1 MADNSSGQADAPGVR
16 SVLSCDQRWFRRY
29 WMQVS
34 GTARLPVARPA
45 RWHQAG
51 SSGQQVS
58 MNQFMWRQ
66 SVLLVGLL
74 VGLLPGML
82 AGAEAGLTFERDI
95 RPIFKAYCLDC
106 HGAEE
111 ELGGQLDLR
120 LRRFLVRGGES
131 GPSIEPGKPRESLLL
146 QRVAAGEMPPREVK
160 LPEEHV
166 ATLTRWIAAGAATA
180 RAEPEQIGKGIGI
193 TAEDRLYWAFQP
205 VQRPAVSSAPGESSV
220 RTAIDAL
227 LLVELRAQNLHFSDD
242 TDRLGLLRR
251 ASLDLRGFAPSPDEA
266 EHFSADESPSAY
278 EEMLDRMLASP
289 HYGERWGR
297 HWLDVAGYAD
307 SEGVTTADAVRQFA
321 YKYRDY
327 VIRSLNA
334 DKPFDQFIIEQL
346 AGDELVER
354 PYQDLTSDEIDKLVA
369 TGFLRMAGDGT
380 GSGAADQNAARNQV
394 IGDTLKIVSSAF
406 LGITVGCA
414 QCHDHRHDPVLQ
426 ADYYRMRAIFE
437 PAYDW
442 KNWRAPGSRLISLY
456 TAADRA
462 KSAELE
468 AEAGQVASVKAGKQ
482 SEYVLAALN
491 KELEKFDES
500 LRESYRAAYYT
511 PASKRTAQQQQ
522 IFLKNPFLRL
532 HAGNLYQYN
541 QKAADDLKTYDQ
553 RMSKIRSGKPFED
566 FLRVLTEVPDK
577 VPVTYLFHR
586 GNASQPKDPIAPGAL
601 TITTGD
607 GQPVA
612 IPVNDPALPSTGRRL
627 AYARWLTS
635 RQHPLTARVLMNRM
649 WMHHL
654 GRGLVD
660 TPSDFGTM
668 GLEPSH
674 PELLDWLASELLKQQ
689 WSWKRMHQMIMAS
702 TVYRQRS
709 QRDPSRNAIDP
720 ENRFLWRKPI
730 QRLEAE
736 IVRDRILATSG
747 ELNHQMHGPPVSVRA
762 DDVGQ
767 IVVAAGVAGKRRSVY
782 VQVRRTMP
790 VSMLRQFDMPDI
802 KVNCEKRATS
812 TVAPQSL
819 TLMNSSFILEQAE
832 AFARRLQ
839 REAGSEFEA
848 QVRWAWQFAFARQP
862 TEQELARG
870 LTFLAGQEAYLE
882 ARDASAATGD
892 ESRAA
897 GGQEAK
903 KPPGLPAPLQAL
915 TSLCQVLMGSSEFL
929 YSD

>member
-1 MADNSSGQADAPGVR
+1 VTQGPATGTRVVNEEVSSRDLGP
-16 SVLSCDQRWFRRY
+16 
-29 WMQVS
+29 
-34 GTARLPVARPA
+34 
-45 RWHQAG
+45 
-51 SSGQQVS
+51 QVS
-58 MNQFMWRQ
+58 MNAFLCRPSRMVIG
-66 SVLLVGLL
+66 VLLGLAPGLL
-74 VGLLPGML
+74 S
-82 AGAEAGLTFERDI
+82 GAEADLTFERDI

-106 HGAEE
+106 HGAED

-120 LRRFLVRGGES
+120 LRRFLLHGGDS
-131 GPSIEPGKPRESLLL
+131 GPAIDVGNSRNSLLL
-146 QRVAAGEMPPREVK
+146 ERVTAGEMPPRDVK
-160 LPEEHV
+160 LPEKYI
-166 ATLTRWIAAGAATA
+166 ATIRQWIDGGAVTA
-180 RAEPEQIGKGIGI
+180 RPEPEQIGKGVGI
-193 TAEDRLYWAFQP
+193 TPEDRLFWAFQP
-205 VQRPAVSSAPGESSV
+205 VQRPVVTGALGDSSV
-220 RTAIDAL
+220 RSAIDAL
-227 LLVELRAQNLHFSDD
+227 LLVKLRAQNLHFSAD

-251 ASLDLRGFAPSPDEA
+251 ASLDLRGLAPTPDEA
-266 EHFSADESPSAY
+266 AQFSEDASPSAY
-278 EEMLDRMLASP
+278 EEMLDRLLASP

-307 SEGVTTADAVRQFA
+307 SEGVTTADAVRSFA

-334 DKPFDQFIIEQL
+334 DKPFDQFITEQL
-346 AGDELVER
+346 AGDELVVP
-354 PYQDLTSDEIDKLVA
+354 PYEDLSTDQIDKLVA

-380 GSGAADQNAARNQV
+380 GSGAPDQNAARNQV
-394 IGDTLKIVSSAF
+394 IGDTLKIVSSAL
-406 LGITVGCA
+406 LGLTVGCA
-414 QCHDHRHDPVLQ
+414 QCHDHRHDPILQ

-462 KSAELE
+462 KSSELD
-468 AEAGQVASVKAGKQ
+468 AEAGKVAAEKAKKQ
-482 SEYVLAALN
+482 AEYVLAALN

-500 LRESYRAAYYT
+500 LRDSYRAAYYT
-511 PASKRTAQQQQ
+511 PANKRTAQQQQ

-553 RMSKIRSGKPFED
+553 RMSEIRSGKPFED
-566 FLRVLTEVPDK
+566 FLRVLTEVPGK

-586 GNASQPKDPIAPGAL
+586 GNASQPKNPIEPGAL
-601 TITTGD
+601 TITAGD

-612 IPVNDPALPSTGRRL
+612 IPLNDPALPSTGRRL

-635 RQHPLTARVLMNRM
+635 GHHPLTTRVLMNRM

-660 TPSDFGTM
+660 TPSDFGAM
-668 GLEPSH
+668 GLEPTH
-674 PELLDWLASELLKQQ
+674 PRVLDWLASELLEQE
-689 WSWKRMHQMIMAS
+689 WSWKRMHQMIMTS

-767 IVVAAGVAGKRRSVY
+767 IVVAAGAAGKRRSVY

-839 REAGSEFEA
+839 REAGSDLEP
-848 QVRWAWQFAFARQP
+848 QVRWAWQYAFARQP
-862 TEQELARG
+862 TERELARG
-870 LTFLAGQEAYLE
+870 LTFLAGQVAYLE
-882 ARDASAATGD
+882 ARDAAVTGD
-892 ESRAA
+892 
-897 GGQEAK
+897 QEAK
-903 KPPGLPAPLQAL
+903 EPSGLPAPLQAL

>member
-1 MADNSSGQADAPGVR
+1 
-16 SVLSCDQRWFRRY
+16 
-29 WMQVS
+29 
-34 GTARLPVARPA
+34 
-45 RWHQAG
+45 
-51 SSGQQVS
+51 
-58 MNQFMWRQ
+58 MNAFLWRQ
-66 SVLLVGLL
+66 LRMVVGLL
-74 VGLLPGML
+74 LGLSPGLLS
-82 AGAEAGLTFERDI
+82 GADVSLTFERDI

-120 LRRFLVRGGES
+120 LRRFLVRGGDS
-131 GPSIEPGKPRESLLL
+131 GPAIEAGNPQNSLLL
-146 QRVAAGEMPPREVK
+146 QRVAAGEMPPRDVK
-160 LPEEHV
+160 LPEKY
-166 ATLTRWIAAGAATA
+166 IAAIRQWIDSGAATA
-180 RAEPEQIGKGIGI
+180 RPEPGQIGKGIGI
-193 TAEDRLYWAFQP
+193 TPEDRLFWAFQP
-205 VQRPAVSSAPGESSV
+205 VQRPEVPGDLAVPEI

-227 LLVELRAQNLHFSDD
+227 LLVKLRAKELHFSTE

-251 ASLDLRGFAPSPDEA
+251 ASLDLRGLSPTPDEA
-266 EHFSADESPSAY
+266 AQFFDDASPSAY
-278 EEMLDRMLASP
+278 EEMLDRLLASP

-307 SEGVTTADAVRQFA
+307 SEGVTTADSVRPFA

-334 DKPFDQFIIEQL
+334 DKPFDQFITEQL
-346 AGDELVER
+346 AGDELVKP
-354 PYQDLTSDEIDKLVA
+354 PYEDLTTEQIDKLVA

-380 GSGAADQNAARNQV
+380 GSGAPDQNAARNQV
-394 IGDTLKIVSSAF
+394 IGDTLKIVSSAL
-406 LGITVGCA
+406 LGLTVGCA
-414 QCHDHRHDPVLQ
+414 QCHDHRHDPILQ

-456 TAADRA
+456 TAADRL
-462 KSAELE
+462 KSSELE
-468 AEAGQVASVKAGKQ
+468 AKAGKVGSVKAKKQ
-482 SEYVLAALN
+482 AEYVLAALN

-500 LRESYRAAYYT
+500 LRETYRVAYYT
-511 PASKRTAQQQQ
+511 PANKRTAQQQQ

-553 RMSKIRSGKPFED
+553 RMSEIRSGKPFED
-566 FLRVLTEVPDK
+566 FLRVLTEIPGK

-586 GNASQPKDPIAPGAL
+586 GNASQPKDSIAPGVL
-601 TITTGD
+601 TITNGG
-607 GQPVA
+607 GQAAV
-612 IPVNDPALPSTGRRL
+612 IPQNDPAVPSTGRRL

-635 RQHPLTARVLMNRM
+635 GQHPLTRRVLMNRM

-660 TPSDFGTM
+660 TPSDFGSM
-668 GLEPSH
+668 GLEPTH
-674 PELLDWLASELLKQQ
+674 PGLLDWLASELLEQE

-709 QRDPSRNAIDP
+709 QRDPARDAIDP

-747 ELNHQMHGPPVSVRA
+747 EVNRQMHGPPVSVQA

-767 IVVAAGVAGKRRSVY
+767 IVVAAGSAGVRRSVY
-782 VQVRRTMP
+782 VQVRRSMP

-802 KVNCEKRATS
+802 KVNCEKRASS

-819 TLMNSSFILEQAE
+819 ALMNSSFILEQAE

-839 REAGSEFEA
+839 IDAGA
-848 QVRWAWQFAFARQP
+848 DRHQQVRRAWQVALARQP
-862 TEQELARG
+862 TERELERG
-870 LTFLAGQEAYLE
+870 LMFLTRQVAHL
-882 ARDASAATGD
+882 

-897 GGQEAK
+897 AASPDDETNTVDGQGSKA
-903 KPPGLPAPLQAL
+903 PPKLPAQLQAL